1 MLEIINRDKGSEH
14 MVKDSKFFKFLKGI
28 FSKDE
33 TLDEH
38 EQKLKYIC
46 HTYILDFNEKSNIF
60 LFSDNLQN
68 YR

>member
-46 HTYILDFNEKSNIF
+46 HTYILDFNVKK
-60 LFSDNLQN
+60 
-68 YR
+68 